1 MRTLISNTTNRS
13 VFGKAQ
19 DRAVVSTLIVRMI
32 LAVQHLFMRRHASR
46 ARSYRRF
53 GERGLVMAATAV
65 AADWHV
71 ASGLRLCRQ
80 PAALAP
86 RPSIA
91 G

>member
-1 MRTLISNTTNRS
+1 MRTLISNTTKCN
-13 VFGKAQ
+13 VFGKDQ

-46 ARSYRRF
+46 PRSYRRF
-53 GERGLVMAATAV
+53 GECGQALAATAV
-65 AADWHV
+65 VADWHV

-80 PAALAP
+80 PAAIAP
-86 RPSIA
+86 RPSLA